1 MSKYKKEKRFH
12 AVIVVIFSIRIR
24 KKKEEQLRLDD
35 RLISYFIYQSLRKET
50 KEIYFDF

>member
-1 MSKYKKEKRFH
+1 MLLLLLFL
-12 AVIVVIFSIRIR
+12 SIRI
-24 KKKEEQLRLDD
+24 KKKKEQLRLDD

>member
-1 MSKYKKEKRFH
+1 MSKYKKEEEKNSYCYCCYF
-12 AVIVVIFSIRIR
+12 FDQ
-24 KKKEEQLRLDD
+24 KKNEQLLDD